1 MLADS
6 ALHSESRKAYLDLAH
21 IYEGAVRRAGER
33 EAKSEARR
41 AAMRSA
47 PEASV
52 PGAIRSRGGST
63 ASLALRSIPAFGVV
77 LRRKAVGR
85 ATALPQRGRLQP
97 VLTFE

>member
-1 MLADS
+1 M
-6 ALHSESRKAYLDLAH
+6 HSESRKAYLDLAH

-63 ASLALRSIPAFGVV
+63 ASLALTINTAFDVV
-77 LRRKAVGR
+77 PVERRWVVPPLCHSVAAR
-85 ATALPQRGRLQP
+85 NLY
-97 VLTFE
+97 